1 MAMRRK
7 SRTSSTFS
15 QAALSPEKMTV
26 SLTGFMG
33 CGKSSIGK
41 LFCRISHWDFIDLD
55 EMIEKR
61 RGQSV
66 KEIFAEGGEKLFREV
81 ELETLKSVLEDR
93 DNGTGRTV
101 LSLGGGTLTTPEAAS
116 LIAGK
121 TVCIY
126 LRATTETLVDNL
138 YKYPGERPMLGDSQ
152 SDRDSLRAKI
162 EEMMSRR
169 AAIYEAAAD
178 WTIDIDGK
186 SYPAIAGEMDTVI
199 WLSEKGKAKD

>member
-15 QAALSPEKMTV
+15 QAVLSPEKMTV

-41 LFCRISHWDFIDLD
+41 LFCRISNWDFIDLD

-116 LIAGK
+116 LIGGK

-126 LRATTETLVDNL
+126 LRANTETLVDNL

-186 SYPAIAGEMDTVI
+186 SYHAIAGEMDTVI

>member
-1 MAMRRK
+1 
-7 SRTSSTFS
+7 
-15 QAALSPEKMTV
+15 MTV

-41 LFCRISHWDFIDLD
+41 LFCRISNWDFIDLD

-101 LSLGGGTLTTPEAAS
+101 LSLGGGTLTTTEAAS
-116 LIAGK
+116 LIGGK
-121 TVCIY
+121 PSAYI
-126 LRATTETLVDNL
+126 
-138 YKYPGERPMLGDSQ
+138 
-152 SDRDSLRAKI
+152 
-162 EEMMSRR
+162 
-169 AAIYEAAAD
+169 
-178 WTIDIDGK
+178 
-186 SYPAIAGEMDTVI
+186 
-199 WLSEKGKAKD
+199 

>member
-1 MAMRRK
+1 
-7 SRTSSTFS
+7 
-15 QAALSPEKMTV
+15 MTV

-41 LFCRISHWDFIDLD
+41 LFCRISNWDFIDLD

-81 ELETLKSVLEDR
+81 ELETLQSVLEDR

-116 LIAGK
+116 LIGRK

-126 LRATTETLVDNL
+126 QRATTETLVDNL

-178 WTIDIDGK
+178 WIIDIDGK

-199 WLSEKGKAKD
+199 WLSEKGRAKD

>member
-1 MAMRRK
+1 MII
-7 SRTSSTFS
+7 
-15 QAALSPEKMTV
+15 

-41 LFCRISHWDFIDLD
+41 LFCRISHCDFIDLD
-55 EMIEKR
+55 DMIENR

-66 KEIFAEGGEKLFREV
+66 KEIFAEGGETLFRSL
-81 ELETLKSVLEDR
+81 ELETLKIVLDSYG
-93 DNGTGRTV
+93 NGTVKTV
-101 LSLGGGTLTTPEAAS
+101 LSLGGGTLTTPEAAA
-116 LIAGK
+116 IIGEK

-126 LRATTETLVDNL
+126 LRATTDTLVDNL

-152 SDRDSLRAKI
+152 SDKDSLRAKI

-169 AAIYEAAAD
+169 SAIYEEAAD

-186 SYPAIAGEMDTVI
+186 SYPDVAREIDTVI
-199 WLSEKGKAKD
+199 WLSEKGTGVKD

>member
-1 MAMRRK
+1 MII
-7 SRTSSTFS
+7 
-15 QAALSPEKMTV
+15 

-41 LFCRISHWDFIDLD
+41 LFCRISHCDFIDLD
-55 EMIEKR
+55 EEIERR

-66 KEIFAEGGEKLFREV
+66 KEIFAEGGEKLFRSL
-81 ELETLKSVLEDR
+81 ELEKLKIVLDSHGDELR
-93 DNGTGRTV
+93 KTV

-116 LIAGK
+116 IIGEK

-126 LRATTETLVDNL
+126 LRANTDTLVDNL

-152 SDRDSLRAKI
+152 SDMDSLRAKI
-162 EEMMSRR
+162 EGMMARR
-169 AAIYEAAAD
+169 SNIYESAAD

-186 SYPAIAGEMDTVI
+186 TYPDIAREIDAVI
-199 WLSEKGKAKD
+199 WLSGKGKGSKD

>member
-15 QAALSPEKMTV
+15 QAVLSPEKMTV

-41 LFCRISHWDFIDLD
+41 LFCRISNWDFIDLD

-116 LIAGK
+116 LIGGK

-126 LRATTETLVDNL
+126 LRANTETLVDNL

-186 SYPAIAGEMDTVI
+186 SYPAIAVEIDTVI

>member
-1 MAMRRK
+1 
-7 SRTSSTFS
+7 
-15 QAALSPEKMTV
+15 MTV

-41 LFCRISHWDFIDLD
+41 LFCRISNWDFIDLD

-116 LIAGK
+116 LIG
-121 TVCIY
+121 
-126 LRATTETLVDNL
+126 
-138 YKYPGERPMLGDSQ
+138 
-152 SDRDSLRAKI
+152 
-162 EEMMSRR
+162 
-169 AAIYEAAAD
+169 
-178 WTIDIDGK
+178 
-186 SYPAIAGEMDTVI
+186 
-199 WLSEKGKAKD
+199 